1 MQPSGELYSTH
12 ELLLAI
18 DGPLGMRLAAG
29 DNAIIELVADG
40 LAHRNGLAVG
50 DIIIDIDGTLMVQS
64 LSHAGDGRARCSTLL
79 LAEPWTADT

>member
-50 DIIIDIDGTLMVQS
+50 DIIIDIDGTVITTFDYALD
-64 LSHAGDGRARCSTLL
+64 LARARCNAPICALY
-79 LAEPWTADT
+79 